1 MEHSYWNNNPLNI
14 PPLEMFIC
22 EMCSFVSPFT
32 CCSVVPLNIHVY
44 KAAKA
49 RPISAA
55 EALALLDV
63 SQVLN
68 LGICLQRCDSVVG
81 AARRRTVSSS
91 SLVIHLWGSAVI
103 SAPPLHV
110 FLTPESAPEVTRA
123 HRPFRQKGAEV
134 VIEADRLLKQKGIE
148 VGLGAVPHHH
158 LALSVKELTY
168 SSNS

>member
-1 MEHSYWNNNPLNI
+1 
-14 PPLEMFIC
+14 MFIC
-22 EMCSFVSPFT
+22 EMCSFVALFT
-32 CCSVVPLNIHVY
+32 CCSVVPMSIHVY

-49 RPISAA
+49 RPGSAA

-81 AARRRTVSSS
+81 AARRRNFSSS
-91 SLVIHLWGSAVI
+91 SLAIHLWGSAVV
-103 SAPPLHV
+103 SAPSLHV

-134 VIEADRLLKQKGIE
+134 VVEANRLPRHEGVEVGIE
-148 VGLGAVPHHH
+148 PQVLI
-158 LALSVKELTY
+158 KW
-168 SSNS
+168 

>member
-1 MEHSYWNNNPLNI
+1 MFICLLAVFLMCNVGWAELEHSYWNNNPLNI

-22 EMCSFVSPFT
+22 EMCSFLSPFT

-68 LGICLQRCDSVVG
+68 LGICLKRCDSVVG
-81 AARRRTVSSS
+81 AARRRTFSSS
-91 SLVIHLWGSAVI
+91 SLV
-103 SAPPLHV
+103 
-110 FLTPESAPEVTRA
+110 
-123 HRPFRQKGAEV
+123 
-134 VIEADRLLKQKGIE
+134 
-148 VGLGAVPHHH
+148 
-158 LALSVKELTY
+158 ALSKGLSCGLSPTSVYVPLT
-168 SSNS
+168 SVCSQDCPRAQAPNQEEGGKGRGGFGRE